1 MEILSWVLEGTLE
14 HQDSTGAAGTLR
26 PNALQRMTAGRGVRH
41 TEQNPSGDKQA
52 RFLQIWILPDRQGLK
67 PEYEQRPFPRKD
79 RQGRLR
85 LLAAPKGTN
94 GQVTIH
100 QDVRLYDAAL
110 GIHET
115 LRYGLP
121 GDRYAWIQVLK
132 GAIEINGKPLAQ
144 SDGAAV
150 SEEDRLEIRATKAAE
165 ILLFDLA

>member
-1 MEILSWVLEGTLE
+1 MQSFLGFCNFYRQFIRDYAHQAQPLYDACSLPRIPQHPTLVE
-14 HQDSTGAAGTLR
+14 AFQSLKA
-26 PNALQRMTAGRGVRH
+26 
-41 TEQNPSGDKQA
+41 S
-52 RFLQIWILPDRQGLK
+52 FLK

-115 LRYGLP
+115 LRYELP